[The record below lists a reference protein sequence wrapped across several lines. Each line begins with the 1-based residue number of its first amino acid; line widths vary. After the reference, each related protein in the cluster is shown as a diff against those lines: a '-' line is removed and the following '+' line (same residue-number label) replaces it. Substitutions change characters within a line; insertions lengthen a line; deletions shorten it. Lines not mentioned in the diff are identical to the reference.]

1 MALAQTMPSPVRQ
14 PFGVIDPSRMRS
26 LQSAK
31 NQQNGIIT
39 PSLKRRLDTSDLS
52 DTENVDPSS
61 FGTPSTKRTRNTLD
75 EDVSKTAPATT
86 ATTTKFSFA
95 APAKPITTNPKR
107 LQTPLSQVKRAAAL
121 PNSAPLRAPAGR
133 SPKSKPARAFS
144 RRSIGSY
151 TRIDPPS
158 FTKPNGSTRAPF
170 SIADALHGTLGM
182 LKTSVA
188 PNAHNTTSQTRILQ
202 STKITAPEDAHL
214 TVNISSS
221 INSSNNNNNNNIK
234 RLPKAWDFEIYTD
247 TEQDEMA
254 NLMEHS
260 TCVLDI
266 SDDEEK
272 PRHKDDRGKENIPP
286 PVEFVGQRWMM
297 GGEDRAASTVE
308 GEREQEGTGRN
319 VEMTDEPR
327 SALGELDVSRFVSV
341 AESESGPEGAE
352 EGAKDGHDYENSN
365 INAHLLSTID
375 PTTIPLPPPTAQ
387 EDHSQSQ
394 DEKPSE
400 RKAETAD
407 HTLITSTTS
416 SPPPSQ
422 SPPQYQPPHPSTH
435 TYHGHPYFTHYH
447 HHEQQQNQH
456 KPSHPTLASHNAI
469 SALISN
475 SAPPLANSTGT
486 TNTSTTS
493 PSLFTPSNEIEIWET
508 GSAADEAEAQAV
520 L

>member
-1 MALAQTMPSPVRQ
+1 MALTQPMPSPVRQ
-14 PFGVIDPSRMRS
+14 PFGVIDPSRLRF

-31 NQQNGIIT
+31 NQQNGIT
-39 PSLKRRLDTSDLS
+39 SPSLKRRLETSDLS
-52 DTENVDPSS
+52 DTENVDPAS

-95 APAKPITTNPKR
+95 APAKPITTNARR

-158 FTKPNGSTRAPF
+158 FTKAHAAPRAPF

-182 LKTSVA
+182 LNTSVV
-188 PNAHNTTSQTRILQ
+188 PNTHNSASQTRRLQ
-202 STKITAPEDAHL
+202 STKIIAPEDVHL
-214 TVNISSS
+214 NVNISSS
-221 INSSNNNNNNNIK
+221 NSSNNNNNIK
-234 RLPKAWDFEIYTD
+234 RHPKAWNFEIYTD

-272 PRHKDDRGKENIPP
+272 PRYKDDRGKENIPP
-286 PVEFVGQRWMM
+286 PVEFVGQRGMM
-297 GGEDRAASTVE
+297 GGEDGAAVAVERE
-308 GEREQEGTGRN
+308 GEGASRN

-327 SALGELDVSRFVSV
+327 SALGELDVTRFVAV
-341 AESESGPEGAE
+341 AESESEPDGPE
-352 EGAKDGHDYENSN
+352 EGKKDEHDRENSN
-365 INAHLLSTID
+365 INAHVLSTVD

-387 EDHSQSQ
+387 EEHSQLQ

-400 RKAETAD
+400 AEAETAD
-407 HTLITSTTS
+407 HTLTVSTTSS
-416 SPPPSQ
+416 SPPPSR
-422 SPPQYQPPHPSTH
+422 SPPQSQPPPPSTH
-435 TYHGHPYFTHYH
+435 TYHSHPYYPHYNH
-447 HHEQQQNQH
+447 HHEQQNQH
-456 KPSHPTLASHNAI
+456 KPSHPTLASHAAI
-469 SALISN
+469 SALISS
-475 SAPPLANSTGT
+475 SAPPVADSACT
-486 TNTSTTS
+486 TNIPTTS
-493 PSLFTPSNEIEIWET
+493 SSSFTPSNEIEIWES
-508 GSAADEAEAQAV
+508 GSAADEAEAEAV
-520 L
+520 I